1 MEWYRVVNFIMQAVY
16 LPFHLV
22 LFYRLIKVYQPTPI
36 VRWFLI
42 VITGLWGTVSGRM
55 LESIAYLFFPVN
67 SFYVFSVYYQL
78 IGTTFAT
85 AAYLIWNLYLAGHDR
100 LAESRIFKTFLLSVS
115 AAVCLIICTNGFH
128 HLFYSYLV
136 MGERVGHGKLFWLC
150 VFLVYIMLM
159 IGWIVSL
166 VHIARHGKQKI
177 KRMIVFSLYPILP
190 AVNGLFRAITGIDEL
205 DFTPVCMAVS
215 IYCLYL
221 MVFRYRYVD
230 IVSQSIESALAQT
243 RSAMLVYDSARNEVI
258 YTNRSAQMDYPDIL
272 KLVRP
277 VLKREVCSIE
287 DMYGDK
293 NVRIT
298 VTPIAQTDFLAITVA
313 DVSDI
318 AKERSMLE
326 EEIVKKNT
334 LVEELNEKKRNI
346 NAYLDILYEIPDLK
360 SKQEMIVSAQKELT
374 EAFLEAEQ
382 NLIAAE
388 SADGKAEDALHKNI
402 RLTQRTIESVRAA
415 VAALREGM

>member
-1 MEWYRVVNFIMQAVY
+1 
-16 LPFHLV
+16 
-22 LFYRLIKVYQPTPI
+22 
-36 VRWFLI
+36 
-42 VITGLWGTVSGRM
+42 
-55 LESIAYLFFPVN
+55 
-67 SFYVFSVYYQL
+67 
-78 IGTTFAT
+78 
-85 AAYLIWNLYLAGHDR
+85 
-100 LAESRIFKTFLLSVS
+100 
-115 AAVCLIICTNGFH
+115 
-128 HLFYSYLV
+128 
-136 MGERVGHGKLFWLC
+136 
-150 VFLVYIMLM
+150 MLM

-190 AVNGLFRAITGIDEL
+190 AANGLFRAITGIDEL
-205 DFTPVCMAVS
+205 DFTPICMAVS

-243 RSAMLVYDSARNEVI
+243 RSAMLVYDLARNEVI

-277 VLKREVCSIE
+277 VLKRETCSIE

-318 AKERSMLE
+318 AKERAMLE

-346 NAYLDILYEIPDLK
+346 NAYLDVLYEIPDLK

-402 RLTQRTIESVRAA
+402 RLTQRTIASVRTA
-415 VAALREGM
+415 VAALREDM